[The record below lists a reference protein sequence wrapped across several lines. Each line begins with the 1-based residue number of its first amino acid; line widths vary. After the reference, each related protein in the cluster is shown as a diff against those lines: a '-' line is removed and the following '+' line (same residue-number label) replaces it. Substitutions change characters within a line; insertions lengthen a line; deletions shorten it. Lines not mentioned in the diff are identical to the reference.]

1 MSHLHWS
8 LCLKKYPSPL
18 SKKLKTKN
26 YLSQKIKWDQ
36 IDHDIIKLL
45 LKNSVEEDVGKKH
58 IYNPVDGDITTVAC
72 SLQGASK
79 AKLTAREEL
88 VCCGIEMVNHIFSAF
103 KIQTLQFESNCCDGD
118 QVQKN
123 EVIASIQGCT
133 DEILLV
139 ERTLLNFLQ
148 KLSGISTYT
157 SKLVQKLEPFGV
169 NLLDTRKTTP
179 GYRLLEKYATAC
191 GGAYNHRMGLFD
203 RILIKDNHLAA
214 KSINNTQDFINFI
227 CTIRKKNPNIFLQ
240 VEVDT
245 LEFALSM
252 TSNEV
257 DAILLDNFSPDEI
270 KEVIKKLDPDI
281 ITEVSGCVSASNI
294 ESYAECKPDFISTGS
309 PTHSSTWCDIGLDW
323 YD

>member
-1 MSHLHWS
+1 MSHLQWS
-8 LCLKKYPSPL
+8 LCLTKFLSPL
-18 SKKLKTKN
+18 SKKLKTKK

-45 LKNSVEEDVGKKH
+45 LENCVIEEVGKKPIH
-58 IYNPVDGDITTVAC
+58 KPIDGDITTVSC
-72 SLQGASK
+72 SLKGKSK
-79 AKLTAREEL
+79 AHFTAREEL
-88 VCCGIEMVNHIFSAF
+88 VCCGIEMVSHIFSAF
-103 KIQTLQFESNCCDGD
+103 KTQSLQFKSNFHDGD
-118 QVQKN
+118 QVKKK
-123 EVIASIQGCT
+123 EVIGSIQGST

-157 SKLVQKLEPFGV
+157 FRLVQKIDSFDV
-169 NLLDTRKTTP
+169 SLLDTRKTTP

-214 KSINNTQDFINFI
+214 KNINNTQDFINFVRS
-227 CTIRKKNPNIFLQ
+227 IRKRNPNIFLQ

-245 LEFALSM
+245 VEFALSM

-270 KEVIKKLDPDI
+270 KEVIIKLDPDI
-281 ITEVSGCVSASNI
+281 ITEVSGCVSATNI
-294 ESYAECKPDFISTGS
+294 ELYAACKPDFISTGA
-309 PTHSSTWCDIGLDW
+309 PTHSSKWCDIGLDW
-323 YD
+323 CD